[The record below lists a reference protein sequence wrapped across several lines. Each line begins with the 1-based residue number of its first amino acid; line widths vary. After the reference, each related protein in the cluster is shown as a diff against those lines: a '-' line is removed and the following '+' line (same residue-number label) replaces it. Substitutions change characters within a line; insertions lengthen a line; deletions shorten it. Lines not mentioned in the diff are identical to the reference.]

1 MYICKQCNKNVDF
14 NNFKVF
20 DLYIFH
26 LDCLDVYKSDQERLL
41 REMAEIRENTQR
53 KWDSL
58 GFLEGL
64 KGHIRPELVQLYES
78 QASHLLHEE

>member
-1 MYICKQCNKNVDF
+1 MYICKHCNKNVDF

-41 REMAEIRENTQR
+41 REITVCIYQNGRVYIIFYGFEYG
-53 KWDSL
+53 SL
-58 GFLEGL
+58 QSHNQLEY
-64 KGHIRPELVQLYES
+64 Q
-78 QASHLLHEE
+78 